1 MILIPSTIQMA
12 DIENYLEPL
21 PPCPTPRADCGDLAE
36 FSDWFT
42 CPLSPATDERGLS
55 ELFPGA
61 QTSWPELDGF
71 SDLFPCPSQLEGT
84 FSNDAPLSP
93 PPTDDCNHFECSDI
107 DDALSHHQDGG
118 DNRNDKKHEEDGY
131 DEDDVVFISSKPI
144 QPRDSSSPI
153 KHEDFPDPTQ
163 ESPSTSP
170 KHVEDTTRSNTS
182 STQPRS
188 LIQNQE
194 SLAQGT
200 ESFMKEPSFVLGL
213 LVATI
218 LHKTAQGSGSESS
231 LLGLA
236 TQYSS
241 QNHQMIP
248 DGTLK
253 TNKPLKVKT
262 KVSAGPRK
270 RKLKAGSVQE
280 GRPRSKK
287 TKLSSR
293 QPEDASYKPM
303 NAIIAYKDMAKSQP
317 ETWEYQW
324 NSQRKRWIAE
334 EAPQEIRAWTGEE
347 LLLWVDYLTVR
358 VRPNLDWLPVDMR
371 WREGGESEEGAFEG
385 SDILREN
392 DWTYQITHGAMLQML
407 HENATGL
414 GTVTK

>member
-12 DIENYLEPL
+12 DIENYLKPL

-36 FSDWFT
+36 CSDWFA

-61 QTSWPELDGF
+61 RTSWPELDGF

-93 PPTDDCNHFECSDI
+93 PPTDDCYHFECSDI

-118 DNRNDKKHEEDGY
+118 DNRNDKNHGEDGY
-131 DEDDVVFISSKPI
+131 DEDDVVFISSQPI
-144 QPRDSSSPI
+144 RPRDSSSPI
-153 KHEDFPDPTQ
+153 QHEDFPDPTQ

-218 LHKTAQGSGSESS
+218 LHKTAQDSSSESS
-231 LLGLA
+231 LLGVA
-236 TQYSS
+236 TQHSS
-241 QNHQMIP
+241 QDHQMIP
-248 DGTLK
+248 DETLK

-262 KVSAGPRK
+262 NASASPRK
-270 RKLKAGSVQE
+270 RKLEAGSVQE
-280 GRPRSKK
+280 GRSRSKK
-287 TKLSSR
+287 TKLSSF
-293 QPEDASYKPM
+293 QPEVASYKPI
-303 NAIIAYKDMAKSQP
+303 NVILDYKDTAESQP
-317 ETWEYQW
+317 ETWKYEW
-324 NSQRKRWIAE
+324 NSQRQRWIAE
-334 EAPQEIRAWTGEE
+334 EAPQEMRELRGEV
-347 LLLWVDYLTVR
+347 LLSWVDDLTIS
-358 VRPNLDWLPVDMR
+358 VRPNLDWIPVDMR
-371 WREGGESEEGAFEG
+371 WCEGVGGEEGVFEG
-385 SDILREN
+385 SDILEK
-392 DWTYQITHGAMLQML
+392 DWTYQITPGAMLLML
-407 HENATGL
+407 CESATGL